1 MATDNSKLST
11 INSQLSTFFTAIL
24 DKFQCERNREVEESF
39 ARAFSET
46 DETRLF
52 FINEDKAYTDG
63 KNVIVDPA
71 FHDIY
76 KDEECLK
83 KTEKFLEWPGLVSAT
98 PWNALKM
105 VTRGLTLHEC
115 LHLIYTDFPGAE
127 WSDPDLSEWKNAQKV
142 VANVSNIIEDAYIEA
157 VGASIYDNIAIYLMF
172 NRIAPIF
179 AKKDVEGTAQ
189 QKFKIQE
196 PEEIKDYKPDDE
208 ILKQVQND
216 EEPELSSEEKK
227 ILEAYLHFM
236 ELQKK
241 TQNLIDYLDYMA
253 GFLLFPMFEQDEPSS
268 EIAEYVEKTKQLFLN
283 GSIQESPAERYKFC
297 KQIFEIIKPLIPKDE
312 EGEIGQNLLPDT
324 IGGQDS
330 HGNGQNSIGG
340 KNHKGRAQV
349 ITSRLFTNLDGSK
362 KDNPNTDVPAL
373 ISAIKSF
380 ECDEKNAD
388 DITSYTGYVVNHS
401 GNSVGASA
409 VHKDVKIN
417 EIHPK
422 INLNLKKAYQNIFNQ
437 YHLNINSYNSRFLQ
451 ILRAQVPVRENR
463 FQFGSGIDSK
473 HMGDPKRRIWF
484 RNQRGNEIPDM
495 SVLLLIDGSG
505 SMDGDRRKSAM
516 ISSVILHEVLK
527 KQGIEHAIVEHRGN
541 REIDNEIDVNIL
553 VDFNAKEEE
562 KLNIMQLDAASD
574 NRDGLALY
582 WAEKYINQKT
592 FCDNKLIIVLSDGQP
607 AHTYGEYYGAVAC
620 KDTANAAKKIISRG
634 TNIIA
639 VALDDECGDDDNYST
654 YKDLKEI
661 YPHLVQCK
669 DLKRLTGQI
678 LNIVSK
684 QLV

>member
-1 MATDNSKLST
+1 MEPLENDETDDIFK
-11 INSQLSTFFTAIL
+11 AIL

-39 ARAFSET
+39 ARTFSET
-46 DETRLF
+46 DETKLF

-63 KNVIVDPA
+63 KNIVVDPA

-83 KTEKFLEWPGLVSAT
+83 KTEEVLEWPGLVSVT

-115 LHLIYTDFPGAE
+115 LHLLYTDFPGAE
-127 WSDPDLSEWKNAQKV
+127 WTDPDLAEWKNAQKV

-157 VGASIYDNIAIYLMF
+157 VGASVYDNIAIYLMF
-172 NRIAPIF
+172 NRIAPAF

-189 QKFKIQE
+189 QKFKIVE
-196 PEEIKDYKPDDE
+196 PEEIKDFTPP
-208 ILKQVQND
+208 
-216 EEPELSSEEKK
+216 EEETERELTPEEKQL
-227 ILEAYLHFM
+227 LEAYLHYL

-241 TQNLIDYLDYMA
+241 TQRLIDYLDYMG
-253 GFLLFPMFEQDEPSS
+253 GFLLFPMFDHGEPS
-268 EIAEYVEKTKQLFLN
+268 EDITEYVEKTKKLFLD
-283 GSIQESPAERYKFC
+283 GSIQESPSGRYEYC
-297 KQIFEIIKPLIPKDE
+297 KKIYEIIKPLIPKDE
-312 EGEIGQNLLPDT
+312 EGELGQNLLPDS
-324 IGGQDS
+324 IGGQDT
-330 HGNGQNSIGG
+330 HGDGKNSIGG
-340 KNHKGRAQV
+340 KTHKGRSQAV
-349 ITSRLFTNLDGSK
+349 TTRLFSNLDGSK
-362 KDNPNTDVPAL
+362 KNNPNTDVPGL
-373 ISAIKSF
+373 ITAVKGF
-380 ECDEKNAD
+380 EGDEKNAD
-388 DITSYTGYVVNHS
+388 DITSYTGFVVKHS

-409 VHKDVKIN
+409 VHKDIKIN
-417 EIHPK
+417 ENHPK
-422 INLNLKKAYQNIFNQ
+422 INLNLKKAYQNIYNQ

-451 ILRAQVPVRENR
+451 LLKAQVPVKENR

-473 HMGDPKRRIWF
+473 KMGDPKKRFWF
-484 RNQRGNEIPDM
+484 RNQKGNEVPDM

-505 SMDGDRRKSAM
+505 SMWGERRNSAM
-516 ISSVILHEVLK
+516 VSSVILHEVLK
-527 KQGIEHAIVEHRGN
+527 KQGIEHAIVEHRGHFD
-541 REIDNEIDVNIL
+541 EPEIDVNIL
-553 VDFNAKEEE
+553 VDFNSKEEE
-562 KLNIMQLDAASD
+562 KLNIMQLDAQGD

-607 AHTYGEYYGAVAC
+607 AHGFDEYYGPVAN
-620 KDTANAAKKIISRG
+620 KDTENAAKKIINRG

-639 VALDDECGDDDNYST
+639 VALDDECGDDDDCST
-654 YKDLKEI
+654 YNDLKEI